1 LDQKPE
7 ATIREFSAL
16 PQGLQE
22 LRSWLEEENCRHVAM
37 ESTGVYWKPVY
48 NVLEEG
54 KLVILLVNARHIKN
68 VPGRKTDIKDAQWIA
83 QLLRTGLL
91 RGSFIPPKPIRELRE
106 LTRYRKSLVEE
117 TAAQK
122 NRIEKLLQTNAIK
135 LSSVL
140 SDVFGVSGR
149 TILEHLIA
157 HGQIDPSLLKDYLK
171 GRARKKEEQITEATR
186 GTLSEQQR
194 RLLRM
199 QLKHLEQ
206 IEQSIAEVDQEI
218 EKCLRAF
225 QEQIALLDSIPAVD
239 VTAAAAILAE
249 IGPDLACFPSVKH
262 LSSWA
267 GVCPGNNE
275 SAGKKTG
282 PHPQRKSSFKA
293 HSLPAGK
300 NYHPDEKNPSV
311 CLVLE
316 SKEQKGR

>member
-1 LDQKPE
+1 
-7 ATIREFSAL
+7 
-16 PQGLQE
+16 
-22 LRSWLEEENCRHVAM
+22 M
-37 ESTGVYWKPVY
+37 
-48 NVLEEG
+48 
-54 KLVILLVNARHIKN
+54 
-68 VPGRKTDIKDAQWIA
+68 
-83 QLLRTGLL
+83 
-91 RGSFIPPKPIRELRE
+91 
-106 LTRYRKSLVEE
+106 
-117 TAAQK
+117 
-122 NRIEKLLQTNAIK
+122 
-135 LSSVL
+135 
-140 SDVFGVSGR
+140 
-149 TILEHLIA
+149 
-157 HGQIDPSLLKDYLK
+157 K

-275 SAGKKTG
+275 SAGKKNRSA
-282 PHPQRKSSFKA
+282 PP
-293 HSLPAGK
+293 
-300 NYHPDEKNPSV
+300 
-311 CLVLE
+311 
-316 SKEQKGR
+316 KEIVI